1 MANLKLFAELRY
13 TDRIQAC
20 FRSEG
25 PEGSSPAREGG
36 EHRVLYFRGPK
47 GRHKSWRTFGAME
60 LTVTCAPP
68 IRTGPLTA
76 SPSDL

>member
-36 EHRVLYFRGPK
+36 EHRSYILEAQRAGINRG
-47 GRHKSWRTFGAME
+47 
-60 LTVTCAPP
+60 APSA
-68 IRTGPLTA
+68 LW
-76 SPSDL
+76 S